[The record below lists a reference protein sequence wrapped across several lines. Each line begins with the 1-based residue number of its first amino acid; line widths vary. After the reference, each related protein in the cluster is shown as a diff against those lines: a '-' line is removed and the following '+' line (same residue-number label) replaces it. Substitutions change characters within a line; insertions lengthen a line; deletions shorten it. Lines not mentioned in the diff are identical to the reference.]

1 MTDTP
6 EPPAESS
13 TSGSA
18 PRQPARVSSITPSA
32 VTDARFGVRRQLT
45 ALAWP
50 AVVEYLLQ
58 TALSVATIIMVGRL
72 GGVEI
77 AAVGLGQQV
86 AMVAWVAYIGIAT
99 GATALVAQNVGAT
112 EFHRAEVVAKQ
123 SLMAGLGF
131 SVVVGAAGAVLAGDV
146 MSALGATT
154 EVVATGVNYLRIL
167 MSFSVFQ
174 MAMFVT
180 AGILRGAG
188 DMKTPMVVNGIAN
201 GVNICLGYGL
211 IFGEMGFPRLGVD
224 GAAWATIVAQGLGTL
239 LLLMV
244 LFLRPRYLR
253 LSWRGDWLPTLEIT
267 KLFLDISGPSVVE
280 QVFMRLGML
289 AYAIL
294 VVSMGTE
301 VYATQQILFNV
312 LSISFMPGFALGVA
326 ATTMVGQ
333 NMGARQTQRAER
345 SGWAAAEMGV
355 IWMSLMGIV
364 FFAFARECMAVF
376 TSDPHLIELGEP
388 CLKIIA
394 LVQPAQAVAFAL
406 AGALRGAGDTRW
418 PMYAT
423 TVTIWLLRLPLAYL
437 FGITLALNLTGVWIG
452 HALDFTIRSAMLLW
466 RYRSGDWKYM
476 RI

>member
-1 MTDTP
+1 MTDIP
-6 EPPAESS
+6 EPPSELT
-13 TSGSA
+13 TSASA
-18 PRQPARVSSITPSA
+18 PREPARMPSA
-32 VTDARFGVRRQLT
+32 ALSRVTDARYGVRRQLT

-86 AMVAWVAYIGIAT
+86 AMVAWVAYVGIAT
-99 GATALVAQNVGAT
+99 GATALVAQYVGGRA
-112 EFHRAEVVAKQ
+112 FHRAELVAKQ
-123 SLMAGLGF
+123 SLVAGLVF
-131 SVVVGAAGAVLAGDV
+131 SVAIGAAGFILAGDV
-146 MSALGATT
+146 MSVLGATP

-167 MSFSVFQ
+167 LSFSVFQ
-174 MAMFVT
+174 MAMFVA

-188 DMKTPMVVNGIAN
+188 DMKTPMVVNGVAN
-201 GVNICLGYGL
+201 GVNIWLGYGL
-211 IFGEMGFPRLGVD
+211 IFGEMGLPRLGVD
-224 GAAWATIVAQGLGTL
+224 GAAWATVAAQGLGTL
-239 LLLMV
+239 LLLSA
-244 LFLRPRYLR
+244 LCLRPRYLR
-253 LSWRGDWLPTLEIT
+253 LSWRGDWLPTAET
-267 KLFLDISGPSVVE
+267 TRLFLDISGPSVVE

-289 AYAIL
+289 AYAVL

-355 IWMSLMGIV
+355 IWMSLMGVI

-376 TSDPHLIELGEP
+376 TLDPHLIDLGEP

-394 LVQPAQAVAFAL
+394 LVQPAQAIAFAL

-423 TVTIWLLRLPLAYL
+423 TVTVWLLRLPLAYF
-437 FGITLALNLTGVWIG
+437 FGITLTLNLTGVWIG
-452 HALDFTIRSAMLLW
+452 HALDFTIRGAMLLW
-466 RYRSGDWKYM
+466 RYRSGDWKFL